1 MNALYCRKLDSIVI
15 VYGNFICIAHFMCKL
30 NVFNMKDKNIKT
42 HVGLL
47 CLQAVKITKQSL
59 QRYKTQHT
67 YKVTHTVIK
76 CRAARMIKFEVCL

>member
-1 MNALYCRKLDSIVI
+1 MNGLYCRKLDLIVI
-15 VYGNFICIAHFMCKL
+15 VYGNFICIARFIKSKL

-67 YKVTHTVIK
+67 RT
-76 CRAARMIKFEVCL
+76 R